1 MIRTYEWM
9 VASRYLRARRS
20 ESFISVIAIFSMV
33 GIMLGVATLIIVMA
47 VMNGFREELL
57 SRVIGFNGHMLVQG
71 YGGTLP
77 GYDEIAA
84 RVRTVDRVV
93 SVAPIIEGHVLAS
106 AHGRADGAMV
116 RGMKAEDLE
125 AREAIGGNIRAG
137 SLDEFLP
144 GENVV
149 VVGTGFLE
157 NYRLNIGDEVTL
169 LAPKGASSPFGVV
182 PRAAQF
188 RIVAAYEVG
197 EYNYDSR
204 FLFMPLDRAQSYFQM
219 GDTVHGVEIFL
230 THPDLVREM
239 LPAIAAAVRVP
250 ARVVSWEQINP
261 ALFSALEVERN
272 VMFLILTLIILV
284 AVFNIISSLIMLVKD
299 KGQDIAI
306 LRTMGVSR
314 ASIMRIFV
322 IAGSSIGVIGTLLGF
337 VIGTLFCMN
346 IQRIQ
351 HAVEWVIGAEL
362 WSPELRFLSEI
373 PARMDNVEVV
383 AVVVMALVLSFLATL
398 YPSWRAAR
406 LDPVE
411 ALRYE

>member
-1 MIRTYEWM
+1 
-9 VASRYLRARRS
+9 
-20 ESFISVIAIFSMV
+20 
-33 GIMLGVATLIIVMA
+33 
-47 VMNGFREELL
+47 
-57 SRVIGFNGHMLVQG
+57 FNGHMLVQG

-188 RIVAAYEVG
+188 RIVAAYEV
-197 EYNYDSR
+197 
-204 FLFMPLDRAQSYFQM
+204 
-219 GDTVHGVEIFL
+219 
-230 THPDLVREM
+230 
-239 LPAIAAAVRVP
+239 
-250 ARVVSWEQINP
+250 
-261 ALFSALEVERN
+261 
-272 VMFLILTLIILV
+272 
-284 AVFNIISSLIMLVKD
+284 
-299 KGQDIAI
+299 
-306 LRTMGVSR
+306 
-314 ASIMRIFV
+314 
-322 IAGSSIGVIGTLLGF
+322 
-337 VIGTLFCMN
+337 
-346 IQRIQ
+346 
-351 HAVEWVIGAEL
+351 
-362 WSPELRFLSEI
+362 
-373 PARMDNVEVV
+373 
-383 AVVVMALVLSFLATL
+383 
-398 YPSWRAAR
+398 
-406 LDPVE
+406 
-411 ALRYE
+411 